1 MSHKADFIATLA
13 FPRPNYGSLSENQAY
28 LSAARLQQISYELN
42 PKF

>member
-13 FPRPNYGSLSENQAY
+13 FPKTYYGLSENQAY
-28 LSAARLQQISYELN
+28 LAAARLQQISYESN